1 MAVAKEIR
9 NKINSIKNTQK
20 ITKAMETV
28 AISKMRKIHEHLL
41 ANRPYA
47 KTMQHLISHLISA
60 NLEYKH
66 PYFKQRDIKSVGYL
80 VISTDHGLCGS
91 LNANLF
97 KKLLT
102 QTKIYSKK
110 GIKIELVLIGSK
122 AISFF
127 NSINYKIISKKSH
140 IEWKSLLKDI
150 IEPTKILLKSYQK
163 ENIDKLYIV
172 TNKFVNAITQLPSII
187 QLLPLINENN
197 QKNKKKTGDYL
208 YEPDSKTILDIVL
221 FRYIQS
227 QVYNGLLE
235 NLASEQAAR
244 MIAMKSATD
253 NCGNMMKEL
262 LLIYNKCR
270 QSNIT
275 KEINEIIA
283 GASAIQ

>member
-41 ANRPYA
+41 ANLPY
-47 KTMQHLISHLISA
+47 KKNMQNLISHLMSV

-80 VISTDHGLCGS
+80 IISTDHGLCGS

-97 KKLLT
+97 KKILKNI
-102 QTKIYSKK
+102 KIYSEK
-110 GIKIELVLIGSK
+110 GIRVELALIGSQ

-127 NSINYKIISKKSH
+127 NRINYKIISKKNN

-150 IEPTKILLKSYQK
+150 IQPTKILLKSYQK
-163 ENIDKLYIV
+163 ENIDKLYLV
-172 TNKFVNAITQLPSII
+172 TNKFINTITQLPSII
-187 QLLPLINENN
+187 QLLPFINNGDN
-197 QKNKKKTGDYL
+197 QKNKKKIGDYL

-221 FRYIQS
+221 FRYIES
-227 QVYNGLLE
+227 QIYSSLLE

-244 MIAMKSATD
+244 MVAMKSATD
-253 NCGNMMKEL
+253 NCNNMMKEL

-275 KEINEIIA
+275 KEINEIIS
-283 GASAIQ
+283 GASAI

>member
-47 KTMQHLISHLISA
+47 KTMQHLISHLLLA

-66 PYFKQRDIKSVGYL
+66 SYFKKRDIKSVGYL

-91 LNANLF
+91 LNTNLF

-102 QTKIYSKK
+102 NIKIYSEK
-110 GIKIELVLIGSK
+110 GINIKLALIGSE

-127 NSINYKIISKKSH
+127 NNINCKIISKKSH
-140 IEWKSLLKDI
+140 MEWQSLLQDI
-150 IEPTKILLKSYQK
+150 MQPTKILLNAYQK
-163 ENIDKLYIV
+163 ENIDKLYLV
-172 TNKFVNAITQLPSII
+172 TNKFINAITQLPSII
-187 QLLPLINENN
+187 QLLPLINDNN
-197 QKNKKKTGDYL
+197 HKNKKKTGDYL

-221 FRYIQS
+221 FRYIES
-227 QVYNGLLE
+227 QVYNGLVE

-244 MIAMKSATD
+244 MVAMKSATD

-283 GASAIQ
+283 GASAVQ